1 MEIVFEAARA
11 IPAWEAGLKAGM
23 ILKKH
28 GARYWSSCPMHRD
41 KTPSLM
47 LDEKG
52 RWHCFSCGAG
62 GDAAALYG
70 ALYGLKPI
78 EAAKWLCADFGLA
91 APQSSGRH
99 GPPAGKRA
107 VTAMELKR
115 AAEAFREREAARL
128 LRIKFAA
135 RDEAAGI
142 AGMPHPRRPPGNPRT
157 LSAPLAPWPRQTPRF
172 ITWMPPRRNSLCAPC
187 CRAKEKEK
195 NTHELRK

>member
-1 MEIVFEAARA
+1 MESAFETARA

-23 ILKKH
+23 VLKKH

-70 ALYGLKPI
+70 ALYRLTPI
-78 EAAKWLCADFGLA
+78 EAAKRLCADFGFP
-91 APQSSGRH
+91 APQSPGRH
-99 GPPAGKRA
+99 GPPAGKRM

-115 AAEAFREREAARL
+115 AAECFREREASRL
-128 LRIKFAA
+128 LKIKFAA

-142 AGMPHPRRPPGNPRT
+142 AKVAASREDAWESPAFVRALGAMAAANTALYNLDAATPEQLVRAMP
-157 LSAPLAPWPRQTPRF
+157 
-172 ITWMPPRRNSLCAPC
+172 
-187 CRAKEKEK
+187 
-195 NTHELRK
+195 